1 MGVKLSS
8 GTPPI
13 VPRMPDIDFIRDI
26 FLQIKILQFAINKR
40 KGNKLL
46 QITSYESDFFI
57 ANLLIY

>member
-26 FLQIKILQFAINKR
+26 FLQLKFYNLELISAKVINYCELRVTK
-40 KGNKLL
+40 
-46 QITSYESDFFI
+46 DVFFI
-57 ANLLIY
+57 LIC

>member
-1 MGVKLSS
+1 
-8 GTPPI
+8 
-13 VPRMPDIDFIRDI
+13 MPDIDFIRDI